1 MTAPVLYLVRHGETD
16 WNAQGRL
23 QGGRDIPLN
32 ALGRVQAAAAARI
45 LKGLVRNP
53 ATLDYVASPLSRA
66 RETME
71 ILRETLGLP
80 AAEYRADE
88 RLVEI
93 GFGEWEGL
101 TWPEIRARDPERAI
115 AREADKW
122 GYRPPGGESYADLLS
137 RIAPAF
143 GALARDTVV
152 VSHGGVAR
160 AALAHLC
167 DHAPEQAPH
176 MEIWQGRVL
185 VVQSRRWRWV

>member
-23 QGGRDIPLN
+23 QGGHDIPLN
-32 ALGRVQAAAAARI
+32 ALGRAQAAAAARI

-53 ATLDYVASPLSRA
+53 GALDYVASPLSRA
-66 RETME
+66 RATME

-80 AAEYRADE
+80 AADYRADE

-122 GYRPPGGESYADLLS
+122 GYRPPGGESYADLLA

-152 VSHGGVAR
+152 VSHGGVTR

-176 MEIWQGRVL
+176 MEIWQGRIL